1 MQVSLRLSAEIR
13 LLEGRSA
20 TLLLARLEGLN
31 AAPRDRARNIL
42 ILQARVKHLA
52 MWVKGDA

>member
-13 LLEGRSA
+13 LLEGKSA

-31 AAPRDRARNIL
+31 AAPRDSARNIL
-42 ILQARVKHLA
+42 ILRTRVEDLV
-52 MWVKGDA
+52 MRVKGDA